1 MYPTIELKA
10 AVYLYNIT
18 ENHIFSDG
26 NKRTGLLAL
35 HIFLKKNG
43 YKLKEPLEKVVNIP
57 EVQNGSDSDTILEKL
72 VFEVAESQRTIEE
85 LADWIK
91 HNITEL

>member
-1 MYPTIELKA
+1 MNESALDYLVEIVEHGVIFGVEMYPTIELKA

-35 HIFLKKNG
+35 HIFLKKTD
-43 YKLKEPLEKVVNIP
+43 I
-57 EVQNGSDSDTILEKL
+57 DSKNP
-72 VFEVAESQRTIEE
+72 
-85 LADWIK
+85 WK
-91 HNITEL
+91 K